1 MLTCKRVEQ
10 LVYVGFNNLHS
21 KKKAKAKKNNKVD
34 PLVAANATC
43 AQGWMV
49 DGGDDDNSDVDA
61 VTGLTWQQIVDTC
74 GPEEV
79 TKLRRSAR
87 LAHPRQI
94 EEDVQ
99 SEPEELPNVEE
110 EIEFESDQEE
120 VVTTG
125 YEQDHDTANDD

>member
-1 MLTCKRVEQ
+1 
-10 LVYVGFNNLHS
+10 
-21 KKKAKAKKNNKVD
+21 
-34 PLVAANATC
+34 
-43 AQGWMV
+43 MV
-49 DGGDDDNSDVDA
+49 DGGDDDNSDVDD

-87 LAHPRQI
+87 LAQPRQI

-99 SEPEELPNVEE
+99 FEPEELPNEEE

>member
-1 MLTCKRVEQ
+1 
-10 LVYVGFNNLHS
+10 
-21 KKKAKAKKNNKVD
+21 
-34 PLVAANATC
+34 
-43 AQGWMV
+43 MV

-61 VTGLTWQQIVDTC
+61 ITGLTWQQIVDTC

-87 LAHPRQI
+87 LAQPRQI

-99 SEPEELPNVEE
+99 SEPEELPNEE

-120 VVTTG
+120 VVTTS
-125 YEQDHDTANDD
+125 YEQDHDTANND

>member
-1 MLTCKRVEQ
+1 
-10 LVYVGFNNLHS
+10 
-21 KKKAKAKKNNKVD
+21 
-34 PLVAANATC
+34 
-43 AQGWMV
+43 MV

-74 GPEEV
+74 GPKEV
-79 TKLRRSAR
+79 TKLCRSAR
-87 LAHPRQI
+87 LAQPRQI

-99 SEPEELPNVEE
+99 SELEELPNEEE